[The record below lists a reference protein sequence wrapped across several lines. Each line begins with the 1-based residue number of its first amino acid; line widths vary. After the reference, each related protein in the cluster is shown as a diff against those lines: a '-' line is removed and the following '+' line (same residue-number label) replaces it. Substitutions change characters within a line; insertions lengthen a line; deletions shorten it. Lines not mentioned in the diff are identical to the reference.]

1 MLKVITKIRTLFFP
15 FNLFVDEVSQGANSM
30 MWSSSSGP
38 GGGEGSGS
46 FLSGG
51 LAVKEGITSHAK
63 QEIQRLKGRGRMVQ
77 VFKGIPEGCALENSP
92 GVEGAVVKFC

>member
-51 LAVKEGITSHAK
+51 VGGEGGHHVAREAGDP
-63 QEIQRLKGRGRMVQ
+63 EI
-77 VFKGIPEGCALENSP
+77 EG
-92 GVEGAVVKFC
+92 EGADGTGV

>member
-38 GGGEGSGS
+38 GGEGSGS

-63 QEIQRLKGRGRMVQ
+63 QEIQRLKGRGRVVVRRWDRCLK
-77 VFKGIPEGCALENSP
+77 VFLRDVRWRTRLELK
-92 GVEGAVVKFC
+92 ELL